1 MEGGRPCYESLDST
15 LENND
20 LHIIVSA
27 FYFACLDGSNFLH
40 APLSKK
46 KVMFME
52 SIRHR
57 LLRGIGACYITHSAL
72 FENRTA
78 SHGQASVGNEET
90 I

>member
-27 FYFACLDGSNFLH
+27 FYFACLDGSIFFMRLEQ
-40 APLSKK
+40 KK
-46 KVMFME
+46 RSMFME
-52 SIRHR
+52 SIRYR